1 MALRA
6 GFHLLCKPFLLKRT
20 LRGGETL
27 VQPQHGLDQRD
38 DLIVRRLF
46 DGVVELNCT
55 DWNSRNIKNCNLGE

>member
-6 GFHLLCKPFLLKRT
+6 GFHLLFQPFLLNRN

-38 DLIVRRLF
+38 DLIVRQLF

-55 DWNSRNIKNCNLGE
+55 DWNSRNI

>member
-1 MALRA
+1 MALRS

-27 VQPQHGLDQRD
+27 VQPQQGLDQLD

-55 DWNSRNIKNCNLGE
+55 DWNSRNI